1 MDLGLYCNI
10 SQRTWTHQYI
20 AFSGLQRGPQGR
32 TIHTTFGVLREGAFS
47 CSLLC
52 PSSTARRANRP
63 MRPIGIHAGDGSC
76 KKTVSGAVLA
86 AYELQFC
93 IRVDILLTARER
105 SVVSLYYG
113 KVFVP
118 ECNYA

>member
-1 MDLGLYCNI
+1 
-10 SQRTWTHQYI
+10 
-20 AFSGLQRGPQGR
+20 
-32 TIHTTFGVLREGAFS
+32 
-47 CSLLC
+47 
-52 PSSTARRANRP
+52 

-76 KKTVSGAVLA
+76 KKTVSGAILA

-93 IRVDILLTARER
+93 IRVDILLMARER
-105 SVVSLYYG
+105 RVVSLYYG